1 MKKRNSMKAGIIVAV
16 LLLAVGFAAVTTT
29 LVINGTINIVPD
41 TENFEKEVVFAT
53 ATVDE
58 TSKTA
63 GSKAEI
69 STDGKSI
76 TLTTHELKSIDE
88 TVTLTYT
95 VENGSSYAAQFDAMT
110 CTSDDDAFDVYVSA
124 TPANALQ
131 TTYTADAPLAAGQ
144 TSSADT
150 VTVKMI
156 KSYAGV
162 AGVES
167 GKDTAVSVVI
177 TCQMNVNAVE
187 TN

>member
-53 ATVDE
+53 ASVDE
-58 TSKTA
+58 TSATA
-63 GSKAEI
+63 GSTAVIAE
-69 STDGKSI
+69 DGKSI
-76 TLTTHELKSIDE
+76 TLTTHELKSINE

-95 VENGSSYAAQFDAMT
+95 VENGSAYDAKFNAMT
-110 CTSDDDAFDVYVSA
+110 CTSDSAAYNVYVTA
-124 TPANALQ
+124 TPANVLE
-131 TTYTADAPLAAGQ
+131 TTYTASAPLAAGQ
-144 TSSADT
+144 TSVSDT

-156 KSYAGV
+156 KSYAGT
-162 AGVES
+162 AENN
-167 GKDTAVSVVI
+167 DAVSAVI
-177 TCQMNVNAVE
+177 TCSMNVDAVE